1 MANPNS
7 DREPPFLL
15 SLLAQPLVWGSLLV
29 LLGSSVMAWA
39 YWRNPGD
46 LRFSQ
51 GDGGGGAGDTWQ
63 PEAVDVEEIAAG
75 IDSSNILAQQMR
87 AAELIDGEAMG
98 LGRPDQDKKAPDADS
113 AAEILKRLSGPV
125 AGPIGERAASEMGS
139 VVPERIQFG
148 EGESV
153 SSGNSLGGF
162 RADGQF
168 VPSAP
173 GVAPAGDPLKTAM
186 DRFNAV
192 QVQSQTGAGRP
203 AIAPGAPTV
212 PGPAY
217 NTTVP
222 VAGGGSSYGLPGAGA
237 YNNTGNQP
245 GNQPGIPGAVP
256 PMVGVP
262 DGRLPA
268 SSSLVPPGAGVPVG
282 GGFTNRGT
290 RDGANFAPPPA
301 PVTQET
307 RSAADSGAPMPQDA
321 PTPNNIGGR
330 SFNSF
335 GNPYGGQ
342 P

>member
-1 MANPNS
+1 MATPNS
-7 DREPPFLL
+7 DREPSFLI
-15 SLLAQPLVWGSLLV
+15 SLLMQPLVWGSLLV

-51 GDGGGGAGDTWQ
+51 GDGGGGAGDTWR

-87 AAELIDGEAMG
+87 AAELMDGEALG
-98 LGRPDQDKKAPDADS
+98 LERSDQDKKEAEADS

-125 AGPIGERAASEMGS
+125 AGPIGERTASEMGD

-153 SSGNSLGGF
+153 NPSNSLGGF

-173 GVAPAGDPLKTAM
+173 GVAPAGDPLRAAM

-192 QVQSQTGAGRP
+192 QAQSGAGRP
-203 AIAPGAPTV
+203 AIAPGAAYNNTV
-212 PGPAY
+212 PM
-217 NTTVP
+217 
-222 VAGGGSSYGLPGAGA
+222 AGGGSSYGLPGAGV
-237 YNNTGNQP
+237 YNNTSPQGGVN
-245 GNQPGIPGAVP
+245 AAP

-268 SSSLVPPGAGVPVG
+268 SSSLVPPAAGMPVG
-282 GGFTNRGT
+282 GGFTNRGS
-290 RDGANFAPPPA
+290 RDGSSFAPPPPA
-301 PVTQET
+301 PVTQDT
-307 RSAADSGAPMPQDA
+307 RSATDSGAPLPQDV

-335 GNPYGGQ
+335 SNPYDTQ
-342 P
+342 R

>member
-1 MANPNS
+1 MATPNS

-15 SLLAQPLVWGSLLV
+15 SLLMQPLVWGSLLV

-46 LRFSQ
+46 LQFSQ
-51 GDGGGGAGDTWQ
+51 GDNGGGAGNTWR
-63 PEAVDVEEIAAG
+63 PDAVDVEEIAAG

-98 LGRPDQDKKAPDADS
+98 LERPDQDKKAPEADS

-125 AGPIGERAASEMGS
+125 AGPIGERTASGGGIDD

-168 VPSAP
+168 VPSAS
-173 GVAPAGDPLKTAM
+173 GVAPAGDPLRAAM

-192 QVQSQTGAGRP
+192 QSQQGAGRP
-203 AIAPGAPTV
+203 AIAPGVPT
-212 PGPAY
+212 GSGQAY

-222 VAGGGSSYGLPGAGA
+222 ISGGGSSYGMTGAGA
-237 YNNTGNQP
+237 YNNTVT
-245 GNQPGIPGAVP
+245 PGAV

-268 SSSLVPPGAGVPVG
+268 SSSLVPPPTGVPVG
-282 GGFTNRGT
+282 GGFTNRGA
-290 RDGANFAPPPA
+290 RDGSGSNFAPPAPA
-301 PVTQET
+301 PVTQDT
-307 RSAADSGAPMPQDA
+307 RSATDSGAPLPQDV

-335 GNPYGGQ
+335 SNPYDTQ
-342 P
+342 R